1 MQLRGIL
8 NQLTENRVNRINDL
22 VFKYKKLKKR
32 FGKNAVLDKLK
43 THIRHLPS
51 EEEQIRQAAEVVFEL
66 SVEPD
71 VPYLEVLRKVIC
83 LTGLPEAKV
92 DAVLLDVL
100 DVLEELDIEF
110 EDMSDDEM
118 KTAVA
123 INKDDAVDVYCDI
136 LFKRRFQKQ
145 MMEI

>member
-1 MQLRGIL
+1 M
-8 NQLTENRVNRINDL
+8 TESKVNRINDL
-22 VFKYKKLKKR
+22 VFKYKKLKKKL
-32 FGKNAVLDKLK
+32 GKNAVMDKLK
-43 THIRHLPS
+43 MHIRHLPS

-92 DAVLLDVL
+92 DAVLF

-110 EDMSDDEM
+110 EEMSDDEVQ
-118 KTAVA
+118 TAVA
-123 INKDDAVDVYCDI
+123 INKDDVMDVYCDV
-136 LFKRRFQKQ
+136 LLKRRFQKQ
-145 MMEI
+145 MMEK

>member
-1 MQLRGIL
+1 MQLRGRL
-8 NQLTENRVNRINDL
+8 KQLTESKANRINDL
-22 VFKYKKLKKR
+22 VFKYKKLKKKL
-32 FGKNAVLDKLK
+32 GKNAVLDKLK
-43 THIRHLPS
+43 MHIRHLPS

-92 DAVLLDVL
+92 DAVLF

-110 EDMSDDEM
+110 EEMSDDEVQ
-118 KTAVA
+118 TAVA
-123 INKDDAVDVYCDI
+123 INKDDVMDVYCDV
-136 LFKRRFQKQ
+136 LLKRRFQKQ
-145 MMEI
+145 MMEK

>member
-1 MQLRGIL
+1 MQLRGRL
-8 NQLTENRVNRINDL
+8 KQLTESKVNRINDL
-22 VFKYKKLKKR
+22 VFKYQKLKKKL
-32 FGKNAVLDKLK
+32 GKNAVLDKLK

-92 DAVLLDVL
+92 DAVLF

-110 EDMSDDEM
+110 EEMSDDEVQ
-118 KTAVA
+118 TAVA
-123 INKDDAVDVYCDI
+123 INKDDVMDVYCDV
-136 LFKRRFQKQ
+136 LLKRRFQKQ
-145 MMEI
+145 MMEK

>member
-1 MQLRGIL
+1 MQLRGRL
-8 NQLTENRVNRINDL
+8 KQLTESKVNCISDL
-22 VFKYKKLKKR
+22 VFKYKKLKKKL
-32 FGKNAVLDKLK
+32 GKNAVLDKLK
-43 THIRHLPS
+43 MHIRHLPS

-71 VPYLEVLRKVIC
+71 VPYLEVLRKVMC

-92 DAVLLDVL
+92 DAVLF

-110 EDMSDDEM
+110 EEMSDDEV

-123 INKDDAVDVYCDI
+123 INKDDVMDVYCDV
-136 LFKRRFQKQ
+136 LLKRRFQKQ
-145 MMEI
+145 MMEK

>member
-1 MQLRGIL
+1 MQLRGRL
-8 NQLTENRVNRINDL
+8 KQLTESKVNRINDL
-22 VFKYKKLKKR
+22 VFKYKKLKKKL
-32 FGKNAVLDKLK
+32 GKNAVLDKLK
-43 THIRHLPS
+43 MHIRHLPS

-92 DAVLLDVL
+92 DEVLF

-110 EDMSDDEM
+110 EEMTDDEV

-123 INKDDAVDVYCDI
+123 INKDDVMDVYCDV
-136 LFKRRFQKQ
+136 LLKRRFQKQ
-145 MMEI
+145 MMEK

>member
-1 MQLRGIL
+1 MQLRGRL
-8 NQLTENRVNRINDL
+8 KQLTESKVNRINDL
-22 VFKYKKLKKR
+22 MFKYKKLKKKL
-32 FGKNAVLDKLK
+32 GKNAVLDKLK
-43 THIRHLPS
+43 MHIRHLPS

-92 DAVLLDVL
+92 DAVLF

-110 EDMSDDEM
+110 EEMSDDEV

-123 INKDDAVDVYCDI
+123 INKDDVMDVYCDV
-136 LFKRRFQKQ
+136 LLKRRFQKQ
-145 MMEI
+145 MMEK

>member
-1 MQLRGIL
+1 MQLRGRL
-8 NQLTENRVNRINDL
+8 KQLTESKVNRINDL
-22 VFKYKKLKKR
+22 VFKYKKLKKKL
-32 FGKNAVLDKLK
+32 GKNAVLDKLK
-43 THIRHLPS
+43 MHIRHLPS

-92 DAVLLDVL
+92 DAVLF

-110 EDMSDDEM
+110 EEMSDAEV

-123 INKDDAVDVYCDI
+123 INKDDVMDVYCDV
-136 LFKRRFQKQ
+136 LLKRRFQKQ
-145 MMEI
+145 MMEK

>member
-1 MQLRGIL
+1 MQLRGRL
-8 NQLTENRVNRINDL
+8 KQLTESKVNRINDL
-22 VFKYKKLKKR
+22 VFKYKKLKKKL
-32 FGKNAVLDKLK
+32 GKNAVLDKLK

-66 SVEPD
+66 NVEPD

-92 DAVLLDVL
+92 DAVLF

-110 EDMSDDEM
+110 EEMSDDEVQ
-118 KTAVA
+118 TAVA
-123 INKDDAVDVYCDI
+123 INKDDVMDVYCDV
-136 LFKRRFQKQ
+136 LLKRRFQKQ
-145 MMEI
+145 MMEK

>member
-1 MQLRGIL
+1 MQLRGRL
-8 NQLTENRVNRINDL
+8 KQLTESKVNRINDL
-22 VFKYKKLKKR
+22 VFKYQKLKKKL
-32 FGKNAVLDKLK
+32 GKNAVLDKLK

-66 SVEPD
+66 SVDPN

-92 DAVLLDVL
+92 DAVLF

-110 EDMSDDEM
+110 EEMSDDEVQ
-118 KTAVA
+118 TAVA
-123 INKDDAVDVYCDI
+123 INKDDVMDVYCDV
-136 LFKRRFQKQ
+136 LLKRRFQKQ
-145 MMEI
+145 MMEK

>member
-1 MQLRGIL
+1 MQLRGRL
-8 NQLTENRVNRINDL
+8 KQLTESKVNRINDL
-22 VFKYKKLKKR
+22 VFKYKKLKKNL
-32 FGKNAVLDKLK
+32 GKNAVLDKLK
-43 THIRHLPS
+43 MHIRHLPS

-92 DAVLLDVL
+92 DAVLF

-110 EDMSDDEM
+110 EEMSDDEVQ
-118 KTAVA
+118 TAVA
-123 INKDDAVDVYCDI
+123 INKDDVMDVYCDV
-136 LFKRRFQKQ
+136 LLKRRFQKQ
-145 MMEI
+145 MMEK

>member
-1 MQLRGIL
+1 MQLRGRL
-8 NQLTENRVNRINDL
+8 KQLTESKVNRINDL
-22 VFKYKKLKKR
+22 VFKYQKLKKKL
-32 FGKNAVLDKLK
+32 GKNAVLDKLK

-66 SVEPD
+66 SVDPN

-92 DAVLLDVL
+92 DAVLF

-110 EDMSDDEM
+110 EEMSDAEV

-123 INKDDAVDVYCDI
+123 INKDDVMDVYCDV
-136 LFKRRFQKQ
+136 LLKRRFQKQ
-145 MMEI
+145 MMEK

>member
-1 MQLRGIL
+1 MQLRGRL
-8 NQLTENRVNRINDL
+8 KQLTEGKVNRINDL
-22 VFKYKKLKKR
+22 VFKYKKLKKKL
-32 FGKNAVLDKLK
+32 GKNAVLDKLK
-43 THIRHLPS
+43 MHIRHLPS

-92 DAVLLDVL
+92 DAVLF

-110 EDMSDDEM
+110 EEMSDDEV

-123 INKDDAVDVYCDI
+123 INKDDVMDVYCDV
-136 LFKRRFQKQ
+136 LLKRRFQKQ
-145 MMEI
+145 MMEK

>member
-1 MQLRGIL
+1 MQLRGRIK
-8 NQLTENRVNRINDL
+8 QLTESKVNRINDL
-22 VFKYKKLKKR
+22 VFKYKKLKKKL
-32 FGKNAVLDKLK
+32 GKNAVLDKLK
-43 THIRHLPS
+43 MHIRHLPS

-92 DAVLLDVL
+92 DAVLFDI
-100 DVLEELDIEF
+100 LEELDIEF
-110 EDMSDDEM
+110 EEMNDDEI

-123 INKDDAVDVYCDI
+123 INKDDAVDVYCDV
-136 LFKRRFQKQ
+136 LLKRRFQKQ
-145 MMEI
+145 MMEK

>member
-1 MQLRGIL
+1 MQLLGRL
-8 NQLTENRVNRINDL
+8 KQLTESKVNRINDL
-22 VFKYKKLKKR
+22 VFKYKKLKKKL
-32 FGKNAVLDKLK
+32 GKNAVLDKLK
-43 THIRHLPS
+43 MHIRHLPS

-92 DAVLLDVL
+92 DAVLF

-110 EDMSDDEM
+110 EEMSDDEVQ
-118 KTAVA
+118 TAVA
-123 INKDDAVDVYCDI
+123 INKDDVMDVYCDV
-136 LFKRRFQKQ
+136 LLKRRFQKQ
-145 MMEI
+145 MMEK

>member
-1 MQLRGIL
+1 MQLRGRL
-8 NQLTENRVNRINDL
+8 KQLTESKVNRINDL
-22 VFKYKKLKKR
+22 VFKYKKLKKKL
-32 FGKNAVLDKLK
+32 GKNAVLDKLK
-43 THIRHLPS
+43 MHIRHLPS

-92 DAVLLDVL
+92 DAVLF

-110 EDMSDDEM
+110 EEMSDDEV

-123 INKDDAVDVYCDI
+123 INKDDVMDVYCDV
-136 LFKRRFQKQ
+136 LLKRRFQKQ
-145 MMEI
+145 MMEK

>member
-1 MQLRGIL
+1 MQLRGRL
-8 NQLTENRVNRINDL
+8 KQLTESKVNRINDL
-22 VFKYKKLKKR
+22 VFKYKKLKKKL
-32 FGKNAVLDKLK
+32 GKNAVLDKLK
-43 THIRHLPS
+43 MHIRHLPS

-92 DAVLLDVL
+92 DAVLF

-110 EDMSDDEM
+110 EEMTDDEV

-123 INKDDAVDVYCDI
+123 INKDDVMDVYCDV
-136 LFKRRFQKQ
+136 LLKRRFQKQ
-145 MMEI
+145 MMEK

>member
-1 MQLRGIL
+1 MQLRGRL
-8 NQLTENRVNRINDL
+8 KQLTESKVNRINDL
-22 VFKYKKLKKR
+22 VFKYQKLKKKL
-32 FGKNAVLDKLK
+32 GKNAVLDKLK

-92 DAVLLDVL
+92 DAVLF

-110 EDMSDDEM
+110 EEMSDVEV

-123 INKDDAVDVYCDI
+123 INKDDVMDVYCDV
-136 LFKRRFQKQ
+136 LLKRRFQKQ
-145 MMEI
+145 MMEK

>member
-1 MQLRGIL
+1 MQLRGRL
-8 NQLTENRVNRINDL
+8 KQLTESKVNRVNDL
-22 VFKYKKLKKR
+22 VFKYKKLKKKL
-32 FGKNAVLDKLK
+32 GKNAVLDKLK
-43 THIRHLPS
+43 MHIRHLPS

-92 DAVLLDVL
+92 DAVLF

-110 EDMSDDEM
+110 EEMSDDEVQ
-118 KTAVA
+118 TAVA
-123 INKDDAVDVYCDI
+123 INKDDVMDVYCDV
-136 LFKRRFQKQ
+136 LLKRRFQKQ
-145 MMEI
+145 MMEK

>member
-1 MQLRGIL
+1 MQLRGRL
-8 NQLTENRVNRINDL
+8 KQLTESKVNRINDL
-22 VFKYKKLKKR
+22 VFKYKKLKKKL
-32 FGKNAVLDKLK
+32 GKNAVLDKLK
-43 THIRHLPS
+43 MHIRHLPS

-92 DAVLLDVL
+92 DAVLF

-110 EDMSDDEM
+110 EEMSDDEVQ
-118 KTAVA
+118 TAVA
-123 INKDDAVDVYCDI
+123 INKDDVIDVYCDV
-136 LFKRRFQKQ
+136 LLKRRFQKQ
-145 MMEI
+145 MMEK

>member
-1 MQLRGIL
+1 MQLRGRFK
-8 NQLTENRVNRINDL
+8 QLTESKVNRINDL
-22 VFKYKKLKKR
+22 VFKYKKLKKKL
-32 FGKNAVLDKLK
+32 GKNAVMDKLK
-43 THIRHLPS
+43 MHIRHLPS

-92 DAVLLDVL
+92 DAVLF

-110 EDMSDDEM
+110 EEMSDDEVQ
-118 KTAVA
+118 TAVA
-123 INKDDAVDVYCDI
+123 INKDDVMDVYCDV
-136 LFKRRFQKQ
+136 LLKRRFQKQ
-145 MMEI
+145 MMEK

>member
-1 MQLRGIL
+1 MQLRGRFK
-8 NQLTENRVNRINDL
+8 QLTESKVNRINDL
-22 VFKYKKLKKR
+22 VFKYKKLKKKL
-32 FGKNAVLDKLK
+32 GKNAVMDKLK
-43 THIRHLPS
+43 MHIRHLPS

-92 DAVLLDVL
+92 DAVLF

-110 EDMSDDEM
+110 EEISDNEVQ
-118 KTAVA
+118 TAVA
-123 INKDDAVDVYCDI
+123 INKDDVMDVYCDV
-136 LFKRRFQKQ
+136 LLKRRFQKQ
-145 MMEI
+145 MMEK

>member
-1 MQLRGIL
+1 MQLRGRL
-8 NQLTENRVNRINDL
+8 KQLTKNRVNRINDL
-22 VFKYKKLKKR
+22 VFKYKKLNKR
-32 FGKNAVLDKLK
+32 LGKNAVLDKLK
-43 THIRHLPS
+43 MHIRHLLL
-51 EEEQIRQAAEVVFEL
+51 EEEQIRQAVEVVFEL

-100 DVLEELDIEF
+100 EEFDIEF

>member
-1 MQLRGIL
+1 VQLRGRL
-8 NQLTENRVNRINDL
+8 KQLTESKVNRINDL
-22 VFKYKKLKKR
+22 VFKYKKLKKKL
-32 FGKNAVLDKLK
+32 GKNAVLDKLK
-43 THIRHLPS
+43 MHIRHLPS

-92 DAVLLDVL
+92 DAVLF

-110 EDMSDDEM
+110 EEMSDDEVQ
-118 KTAVA
+118 TAVA
-123 INKDDAVDVYCDI
+123 INKDDVMDVYCDV
-136 LFKRRFQKQ
+136 LLKRRFQKQ
-145 MMEI
+145 MMEK